1 MQPIEVLLA
10 LRCDGEKVYDVSGK
24 CNRIFIEKNYD
35 NPSVNITF
43 DKDGPIAKGKALY
56 KPIRT
61 SHIFINTEIS
71 TKRRDALK
79 PYWIMDEDVPWTCC
93 AWINIEASDPYG
105 TLINGGRV
113 VSYQRLSTSCSTVG
127 PNIITTGGWPTA
139 NVHNMLDYNKWY
151 HIAFVKHSKT
161 SYSIYINGKREWTGP
176 VDNPNQK
183 WDFATRGMGI
193 LTEYNGDNNSSISG
207 KLYDMTFIRGKD
219 LWNTE
224 TFTLP
229 TDYVIDEYNIP
240 IGTTVPNPN
249 KPAEPTN
256 SMKPKYDPTNCIFYL
271 SGVNELIGKYQFDSV
286 SGGSAITEVEEGVVS
301 GRKAY
306 KCSAPATRAARVLYK
321 IKNPTT
327 DKLKTFS
334 ISFWAK
340 KGSIRP
346 KAGWEQMGFLKSAGQ
361 NFGLYSGY
369 EDVIFNDDS
378 QSSDYKQF
386 DIYENLDATLKDW
399 VFFTICRDGDEKKYY
414 ISVNG
419 YQINNGTP
427 RWLND
432 NYDIDFDKSEIA
444 IFDIDGSGAFGGVID
459 EVIIHEGVCLYKDD
473 FKVDGFLPA
482 NIPTPPPTILVKSFI
497 KVY

>member
-1 MQPIEVLLA
+1 
-10 LRCDGEKVYDVSGK
+10 
-24 CNRIFIEKNYD
+24 
-35 NPSVNITF
+35 
-43 DKDGPIAKGKALY
+43 
-56 KPIRT
+56 
-61 SHIFINTEIS
+61 
-71 TKRRDALK
+71 
-79 PYWIMDEDVPWTCC
+79 
-93 AWINIEASDPYG
+93 
-105 TLINGGRV
+105 
-113 VSYQRLSTSCSTVG
+113 
-127 PNIITTGGWPTA
+127 
-139 NVHNMLDYNKWY
+139 
-151 HIAFVKHSKT
+151 
-161 SYSIYINGKREWTGP
+161 
-176 VDNPNQK
+176 
-183 WDFATRGMGI
+183 
-193 LTEYNGDNNSSISG
+193 
-207 KLYDMTFIRGKD
+207 
-219 LWNTE
+219 
-224 TFTLP
+224 
-229 TDYVIDEYNIP
+229 
-240 IGTTVPNPN
+240 
-249 KPAEPTN
+249 
-256 SMKPKYDPTNCIFYL
+256 MKPKYDPTNCIFYL

-286 SGGSAITEVEEGVVS
+286 SGGTVITEVEEGVVS

-306 KCSAPATRAARVLYK
+306 KCSAPATRGARVLYK
-321 IKNPTT
+321 IKTPTT

-340 KGSIRP
+340 KGNIRP

-378 QSSDYKQF
+378 KSSDYKQF
-386 DIYENLDATLKDW
+386 DIYENLDVTLKDW

-432 NYDIDFDKSEIA
+432 NYDIEFDKSEIA

-482 NIPTPPPTILVKSFI
+482 NIPTPPSVVLKSFI